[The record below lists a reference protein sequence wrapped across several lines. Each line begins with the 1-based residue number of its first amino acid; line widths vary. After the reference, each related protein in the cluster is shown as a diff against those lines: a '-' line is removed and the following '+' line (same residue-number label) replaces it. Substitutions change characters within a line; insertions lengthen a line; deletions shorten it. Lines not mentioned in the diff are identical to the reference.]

1 MSYHASKIAAG
12 KIVPRMRVY
21 IGTDKERHP
30 DQFKCVQAVDFVDDH
45 ALVYFFSGHVKAFP
59 IGSEVL
65 VTRQSIAYVRG

>member
-21 IGTDKERHP
+21 IGTDKARHP
-30 DQFKCVQAVDFVDDH
+30 DQFKCVQDVDIISDH
-45 ALVYFFSGHVKAFP
+45 AVVYFFSGEVRAYP
-59 IGSEVL
+59 INSDVL